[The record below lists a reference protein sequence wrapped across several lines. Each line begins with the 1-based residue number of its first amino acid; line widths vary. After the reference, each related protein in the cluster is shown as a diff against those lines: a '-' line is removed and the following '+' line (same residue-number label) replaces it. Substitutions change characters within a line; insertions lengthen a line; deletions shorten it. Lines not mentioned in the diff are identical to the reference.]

1 MSNDILQHYGI
12 KRRSGRYPW
21 GTGAKWAKIRAR
33 VSKTI
38 GVKRMPGKPKHERP
52 DRTKKYD
59 NRKPFEKRTNEY
71 SKLNRIKSENEFM
84 DYANNR
90 WLSKESR
97 NKAKEIFKNREQYS
111 DNKLKEESK
120 KLSIES
126 QVSQELGKRTKARG
140 DYARILSRVISEK
153 VVDKLDTEGD
163 NKKNLKSLINV
174 AINSTDK
181 NKSISDVK
189 KDAFE
194 STARIGIKKLA
205 DKPGGLEKIVKDAIA
220 KQKSNPIIDKIINK
234 QDMKDNVKS
243 AAEDLKKAKKDR
255 IKNVLNKN
263 KRKETK
269 EAITKA
275 KENLAE
281 AEKILNDNKISTKIK
296 KRIKDK
302 KKKRERVDNDK
313 SR

>member
-1 MSNDILQHYGI
+1 MSNDILQHYGV

-21 GTGAKWAKIRAR
+21 GSGQKWAKIRAR
-33 VSKTI
+33 VYKTI
-38 GVKRMPGKPKHERP
+38 GVKRMPEKPKNERP
-52 DRTKKYD
+52 NKTKKYD
-59 NRKPFEKRTNEY
+59 NRKPFEKRNNEY
-71 SKLNRIKSENEFM
+71 NKLNRIKSENEFM

-97 NKAKEIFKNREQYS
+97 IKAKEIFKNKEQYS

-205 DKPGGLEKIVKDAIA
+205 DKPGGLEKIVKDAIT
-220 KQKSNPIIDKIINK
+220 KQKSNPIIDKIIKK

-243 AAEDLKKAKKDR
+243 AAEDLKKANAEAKKN
-255 IKNVLNKN
+255 IVKNVLNKN

-269 EAITKA
+269 ETIAKA

-296 KRIKDK
+296 KRIKN
-302 KKKRERVDNDK
+302 KKRNGRGK
-313 SR
+313 

>member
-1 MSNDILQHYGI
+1 MNNDTLQHYGV

-21 GTGAKWAKIRAR
+21 GSGEKWAKIRAR

-38 GVKRMPGKPKHERP
+38 GVKRMPEKPKNERP

-59 NRKPFEKRTNEY
+59 NRKPFEKRTGEY
-71 SKLNRIKSENEFM
+71 DKLNRIKSENEFM

-97 NKAKEIFKNREQYS
+97 IKAREVFKNKENYS
-111 DNKLKEESK
+111 DNALKETAK

-153 VVDKLDTEGD
+153 VVDKLNTEGD

-194 STARIGIKKLA
+194 ATTRIGIKKLA
-205 DKPGGLEKIVKDAIA
+205 DKPGGLEKIVKDAIT
-220 KQKSNPIIDKIINK
+220 KQKSNPIIDKIIKK

-243 AAEDLKKAKKDR
+243 AAEDLKKANAESKKNI

-269 EAITKA
+269 AAIVKA

-281 AEKILNDNKISTKIK
+281 AEKILNDNKVSNKVK

-302 KKKRERVDNDK
+302 LKKRNGRG
-313 SR
+313 

>member
-1 MSNDILQHYGI
+1 MSNDILQHYGV

-21 GTGAKWAKIRAR
+21 GSGQKWAKIRAR
-33 VSKTI
+33 ISKTI
-38 GVKRMPGKPKHERP
+38 GVKRMPEKPKNERP
-52 DRTKKYD
+52 NKTKKYD
-59 NRKPFEKRTNEY
+59 NRKPFEKRNNEY
-71 SKLNRIKSENEFM
+71 NKLNRIKSENEFM

-97 NKAKEIFKNREQYS
+97 NKAKEIFKNKEQYS

-205 DKPGGLEKIVKDAIA
+205 DKPGGLEKIVKDAIT
-220 KQKSNPIIDKIINK
+220 KQKSNPIIDKIIKK

-243 AAEDLKKAKKDR
+243 AAEDLKKANAEAKKN
-255 IKNVLNKN
+255 IVKNVLNKN

-269 EAITKA
+269 ETIAKA

-296 KRIKDK
+296 KRIKN
-302 KKKRERVDNDK
+302 KKRNGRGK
-313 SR
+313 

>member
-21 GTGAKWAKIRAR
+21 GSGEKWAKIRAR

-38 GVKRMPGKPKHERP
+38 GVKRMPEKPKNERP

-59 NRKPFEKRTNEY
+59 NRKPFEKRTGEY
-71 SKLNRIKSENEFM
+71 DKLNRLKSENEFM
-84 DYANNR
+84 NYANNR

-97 NKAKEIFKNREQYS
+97 IKAKEMFKNKEKYS
-111 DNKLKEESK
+111 DRELQEVSK

-126 QVSQELGKRTKARG
+126 QVSQELGKRTKSRG

-153 VVDKLDTEGD
+153 VVDKLDTEKD
-163 NKKNLKSLINV
+163 NKKNLKGLINV

-194 STARIGIKKLA
+194 ATTRIGIKKLA
-205 DKPGGLEKIVKDAIA
+205 DKPGGLEKIVKDAIT
-220 KQKSNPIIDKIINK
+220 KQKSNPIIDKIIKK

-243 AAEDLKKAKKDR
+243 AAEDLKKAKKNN

-269 EAITKA
+269 ETIAKA

-281 AEKILNDNKISTKIK
+281 AEKILNDNKVSNKVK

-302 KKKRERVDNDK
+302 LKKRNGRG
-313 SR
+313 

>member
-1 MSNDILQHYGI
+1 MSNDILQHYGV

-21 GTGAKWAKIRAR
+21 GSGQKWAKIRAR

-38 GVKRMPGKPKHERP
+38 GVKRIPEKPKNERP
-52 DRTKKYD
+52 NKAKKYD
-59 NRKPFEKRTNEY
+59 NRKPFEKRNNEY
-71 SKLNRIKSENEFM
+71 NKLNRIKSENEFM

-97 NKAKEIFKNREQYS
+97 IKAKEIFKNKEQYS

-205 DKPGGLEKIVKDAIA
+205 DKPGGLEKIVKDAIT

-243 AAEDLKKAKKDR
+243 AAEDLKKANAEAKKN
-255 IKNVLNKN
+255 IVKNVLNKN

-269 EAITKA
+269 ETIAKA

-296 KRIKDK
+296 KRIKN
-302 KKKRERVDNDK
+302 KKRNGRGK
-313 SR
+313 

>member
-21 GTGAKWAKIRAR
+21 GSGQKWAKIRAR
-33 VSKTI
+33 ISKTI
-38 GVKRMPGKPKHERP
+38 GVKRMPEKPKNERP
-52 DRTKKYD
+52 NKAKKYD
-59 NRKPFEKRTNEY
+59 NRKPFEKRTGEY
-71 SKLNRIKSENEFM
+71 DKLNRLKSENEFM
-84 DYANNR
+84 NYANNR

-97 NKAKEIFKNREQYS
+97 TKAKEMFKNKEKYS
-111 DNKLKEESK
+111 DRELQEVSK

-126 QVSQELGKRTKARG
+126 QVSQELGKRTKSRG

-153 VVDKLDTEGD
+153 VVDKLDTEKD
-163 NKKNLKSLINV
+163 NKKNLKGLINV

-194 STARIGIKKLA
+194 ATTRIGIKKLA
-205 DKPGGLEKIVKDAIA
+205 DKPGGLEKIVKDAIT

-243 AAEDLKKAKKDR
+243 AAEDLKKANAEAKKNI
-255 IKNVLNKN
+255 IKNILNKN

-269 EAITKA
+269 ETIAKA
-275 KENLAE
+275 KENLVE
-281 AEKILNDNKISTKIK
+281 AEKILNDNKVSNKVK

-302 KKKRERVDNDK
+302 LKKRNGRGK
-313 SR
+313 

>member
-1 MSNDILQHYGI
+1 MSNDTLQHYGI

-21 GTGAKWAKIRAR
+21 GSGEKWAKIRAR

-38 GVKRMPGKPKHERP
+38 GVKRMPEKPKKERP

-59 NRKPFEKRTNEY
+59 NRKPFEKRTGEY
-71 SKLNRIKSENEFM
+71 DKLNRLKSENEFM
-84 DYANNR
+84 NYANNR

-97 NKAKEIFKNREQYS
+97 IKAKEMFKNKEKYS
-111 DNKLKEESK
+111 DRELQEVSK

-126 QVSQELGKRTKARG
+126 QVSQELGKRTKSRG

-153 VVDKLDTEGD
+153 VVDKLDTEKD
-163 NKKNLKSLINV
+163 NKKNLKGLINV

-194 STARIGIKKLA
+194 ATTRIGIKKLA
-205 DKPGGLEKIVKDAIA
+205 DKPGGLEKIVKDAIT

-243 AAEDLKKAKKDR
+243 AAEDLKKANAEAKKN
-255 IKNVLNKN
+255 IVKNVLNKN

-269 EAITKA
+269 ETIAKA

-281 AEKILNDNKISTKIK
+281 AEKILNDNKLTNKVK

-302 KKKRERVDNDK
+302 KRKGRGK
-313 SR
+313 

>member
-1 MSNDILQHYGI
+1 MNNDTLQHYGV

-21 GTGAKWAKIRAR
+21 GSGEKWAKIRAR

-38 GVKRMPGKPKHERP
+38 GVKRMPEKPKNERP
-52 DRTKKYD
+52 NKTKKYD
-59 NRKPFEKRTNEY
+59 NRKPFEKRNNEY
-71 SKLNRIKSENEFM
+71 NKLNRIKSENEFM

-97 NKAKEIFKNREQYS
+97 LKAREVFKNKENYS
-111 DNKLKEESK
+111 DNALKETAK

-126 QVSQELGKRTKARG
+126 QISQELGKRTKARG

-153 VVDKLDTEGD
+153 VVDKLNTEGD

-194 STARIGIKKLA
+194 ATTRIGIKKLA
-205 DKPGGLEKIVKDAIA
+205 DKPGGLEKIVKDAIT

-243 AAEDLKKAKKDR
+243 AAEDLKKVKKDR
-255 IKNVLNKN
+255 IKTILNKN
-263 KRKETK
+263 KREETK
-269 EAITKA
+269 VAITKA

-281 AEKILNDNKISTKIK
+281 AEKLLNDTKLTTKLK

-302 KKKRERVDNDK
+302 YKKSGRGK
-313 SR
+313 

>member
-1 MSNDILQHYGI
+1 MSNDILQHYGV

-21 GTGAKWAKIRAR
+21 GSGQKWAKIRAR
-33 VSKTI
+33 ISKTI
-38 GVKRMPGKPKHERP
+38 GVKRMPEKPKNERP
-52 DRTKKYD
+52 NKTKKYD
-59 NRKPFEKRTNEY
+59 NRKPFEKRNNEY
-71 SKLNRIKSENEFM
+71 NKLNRIKSENEFM

-97 NKAKEIFKNREQYS
+97 NKAKEIFKNKEQYS

-205 DKPGGLEKIVKDAIA
+205 DKPGGLEKIVKDAIT
-220 KQKSNPIIDKIINK
+220 KQKSNPIIDKIIKK

-243 AAEDLKKAKKDR
+243 AAEDLKKANAEAKKN
-255 IKNVLNKN
+255 IVKNVLNKN

-269 EAITKA
+269 ETIAKA

-296 KRIKDK
+296 KRIKN
-302 KKKRERVDNDK
+302 KKRNGRG
-313 SR
+313 